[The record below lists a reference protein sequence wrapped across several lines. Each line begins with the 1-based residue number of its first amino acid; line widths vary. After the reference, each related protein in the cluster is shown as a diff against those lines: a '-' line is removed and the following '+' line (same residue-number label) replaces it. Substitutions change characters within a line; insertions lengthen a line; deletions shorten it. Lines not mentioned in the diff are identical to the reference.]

1 MIIFE
6 NFKNAKN
13 LILFFTILKIG
24 GDQYFF
30 LFILG
35 NILCIFL

>member
-6 NFKNAKN
+6 IFKNAKN

-30 LFILG
+30 CFDKMMIIYLYI
-35 NILCIFL
+35 